1 MQSGYEKP
9 ISAYL
14 FRFSPGESTETIRQH
29 LRRTKALGYKQVIVT
44 YEPKEKRKQVP
55 FDATYFGAV
64 DRLVEACKA
73 ENMPF
78 WIPDFT
84 QFPTGSAGS
93 VLARGEHPELNKL
106 FIDERHI
113 DLCGPMTQ
121 AVLDINRMRNI
132 AFGKA
137 IHRFETMDMSKRTE
151 IALIA
156 CRLRENPEN
165 AAAPFL
171 MEDTAILLDDMVQ
184 DGYLHWDVPEGYW
197 RIISVYTTVETSGR
211 PYYVNLLSRES
222 VALEIETVHQRIYE
236 HLKDELGTIW
246 YGFFYDEPEAGN
258 DGGEK
263 VFDFFMLPGKRS
275 QSMDDCE
282 VYSWSPEMPG
292 ELEKRDPDW
301 KKKLPCL
308 FYDGSSSYKDFRC
321 AYMDAVSTLIQ
332 ENYSRQVYEFCH
344 ERGIYY
350 FGHSLEDE
358 NSHTRLGCG
367 LGHYFRHQYYQDEA
381 GIDVIA
387 GQILPGRDRAVTWYG
402 VANADGEFYH
412 YGLSK
417 LASSEAHIN
426 PLKKGRSVVEC
437 FALYGQQ
444 GLAERKFVLDHIMV
458 NGVNRMYLMDEGC
471 YGEPPQYSASLIDY
485 SDELCGIL
493 YTSQSEIKTAILYH
507 AQAEWREGGKAQKFQ
522 KPAAVLARNQVSY
535 DIIPADVFTFPK
547 RYATVTK
554 AGLSINGHSY
564 EALIIPACE
573 KLPASVA
580 AFVKACEATGFPV
593 IFVDRI
599 PEGFENTAASD
610 TNRIFCSSLSGL
622 AEHVRKVI
630 RPDITLESHEKPWL
644 RYLHVSRETQ
654 QFYLLHNEA
663 PKGGADAAVTIEG
676 EGEAYV
682 WDVMSRKLFRPAQEK
697 LNDGHIRLPLHFE
710 QYEMKVLYLPGNTEV
725 TEPVIMITEAK
736 VHDRCWEL
744 EYPDGV
750 VALSDGNIP
759 PYPETHV
766 GYGFY
771 GKLLYRTSFTPGGRF
786 PTWLDLGSV
795 SDCCEVFVN
804 GNSIGKRA
812 AAPYLFELKDTLHS
826 GANMIEIHL
835 FTSASNIRTHGK
847 IFGIPVD
854 SLSGVPYGLTLPMG
868 LRAPAHWL
876 YE

>member
-1 MQSGYEKP
+1 MRSGYEKP

-29 LRRTKALGYKQVIVT
+29 LRRTKEIGYKQVIVT

-55 FDATYFGAV
+55 FDQTYFEAL
-64 DRLVEACKA
+64 DHLVEACRA

-84 QFPTGSAGS
+84 QFPTGSAGA
-93 VLARGEHPELNKL
+93 VLENGEHPELNKL
-106 FIDERHI
+106 FIDERHM
-113 DLCGPMTQ
+113 DLCGPMEQ
-121 AVLDINRMRNI
+121 AVIDVKQMQNI
-132 AFGKA
+132 AFSKA
-137 IHRFETMDMSKRTE
+137 IHRFETMDMSKRKQ

-171 MEDTAILLDDMVQ
+171 MEDTAMLMDDHVK
-184 DGYLHWDVPEGYW
+184 DGYLVWDVPEGYW
-197 RIISVYTTVETSGR
+197 RIISVFTTVETSGR

-222 VALEIETVHQRIYE
+222 VALEIETSHKKIYE
-236 HLKDELGTIW
+236 HLKGELGTLW

-275 QSMDDCE
+275 QFMDDCE
-282 VYSWSPEMPG
+282 VYSWSPEMPAEM
-292 ELEKRDPDW
+292 ELRDPDW
-301 KKKLPCL
+301 KRKLPCL
-308 FYDGSSSYKDFRC
+308 FYDGSSYYKDFRC
-321 AYMDAVSTLIQ
+321 TYMDAVSALIQ
-332 ENYSRQVYEFCH
+332 ENYSRQVSEFCR

-367 LGHYFRHQYYQDEA
+367 LGHFFRHQYYQDEA

-402 VANADGEFYH
+402 VTNADGEFYH

-471 YGEPPQYSASLIDY
+471 YMESPEYTASLVDY
-485 SDELCGIL
+485 SDQLCGLL
-493 YTSQSEIKTAILYH
+493 YTSRSEIKTAILYH
-507 AQAEWREGGKAQKFQ
+507 AEAEWREGDKAQKFQ
-522 KPAAVLARNQVSY
+522 KPAAVLARNQISY
-535 DIIPADVFTFPK
+535 DIVPADIFTFPE
-547 RYATVTK
+547 RYDTIIEK
-554 AGLSINGHSY
+554 GLSVNGHSY
-564 EALIIPACE
+564 EALILPACE
-573 KLPASVA
+573 KLPPSVA
-580 AFVKACEATGFPV
+580 AFVKNCKRTGFPV
-593 IFVDRI
+593 FFVDRI
-599 PEGFENTAASD
+599 PEGFHEAAAWD
-610 TNRIFCSSLSGL
+610 DNKIFCSSLNAL
-622 AEHVRKVI
+622 AENVKKVI
-630 RPDITLESHEKPWL
+630 RPDMALESSKKEWF
-644 RYLHVSRETQ
+644 RYLHVSRGTE
-654 QFYLLHNEA
+654 QFYMIHNEA
-663 PKGGADAAVTIEG
+663 PRGGADACVTIQGSG
-676 EGEAYV
+676 EV
-682 WDVMSRKLFRPAQEK
+682 FLWDVMTGKLFTLEQTPAEEGQV
-697 LNDGHIRLPLHFE
+697 RLHLHFE
-710 QYEMKVLYLPGNTEV
+710 QYEMKVLYLPGEMSVSEAAAAITGSEV
-725 TEPVIMITEAK
+725 HQGP
-736 VHDRCWEL
+736 WEL
-744 EYPDGV
+744 VYPDGT
-750 VALSDGNIP
+750 VAVSDGNIP
-759 PYPETHV
+759 PGPENHV

-771 GKLLYRTSFTPGGRF
+771 GKLLYRTTFTPKGTL
-786 PTWLDLGSV
+786 PKWLELNSV

-804 GNSIGKRA
+804 GRSVGKRVG
-812 AAPYLFELKDTLHS
+812 APYLFELGDTLLP
-826 GANMIEIHL
+826 GDNKIEIEL
-835 FTSASNIRTHGK
+835 YTSASNIRTDAK

-854 SLSGVPYGLTLPMG
+854 DLSGVPYGLTLPMG
-868 LRAPAHWL
+868 IRDKARWL